1 VRAQEPAALSLRAH
15 LRRGRVL
22 TGRPLALAVVLR
34 ELPCALLSLGE
45 SLHVTRVAPAWVVV
59 EDRLSGQVVRRLPA
73 GRLAGAAEQLL
84 DQVRIEL
91 RESTREQF
99 LEAHPR

>member
-1 VRAQEPAALSLRAH
+1 MRAQEPAALSLRAH

-59 EDRLSGQVVRRLPA
+59 E
-73 GRLAGAAEQLL
+73 QLL

-99 LEAHPR
+99 LDAHSR